1 MTPPLCKQRDDTAS
15 ATLHC
20 LCVGVAATLAA
31 AIALVAFEKAGASWT
46 SFTLLCFALGYVGVA
61 LAVEPLVAA
70 VGAVYVTFAEVRA
83 CRAH

>member
-1 MTPPLCKQRDDTAS
+1 
-15 ATLHC
+15 
-20 LCVGVAATLAA
+20 
-31 AIALVAFEKAGASWT
+31 
-46 SFTLLCFALGYVGVA
+46 LCFALGYVGVA